1 MKYSSQRHSI
11 LSPSRGSIAR
21 RDGER
26 VNIIEA
32 YLATGVLPQTVL
44 NDVTATIAQ
53 SGFVLPH
60 GYRLELG
67 GESQK
72 RNEAVGKLLG
82 QVGIIVVLLITVL
95 VMSFNSFTTT
105 ALILINALQAAML
118 GLLSVFIAGYPFGFT
133 VIIGLLGLMGLAI
146 NAAIVILSELNSL
159 QALTDKSKIVA
170 AVMTCSR
177 HISSTTITTVGGF
190 LPLILAGGGF
200 WPPFAVAIA
209 GGTVLTTMLSFYFVP
224 VAYYLL
230 SKRKVHRKRL
240 AKCTCQ

>member
-1 MKYSSQRHSI
+1 M
-11 LSPSRGSIAR
+11 
-21 RDGER
+21 
-26 VNIIEA
+26 
-32 YLATGVLPQTVL
+32 
-44 NDVTATIAQ
+44 TATIAQ

-105 ALILINALQAAML
+105 GLILINALQAAML

-159 QALTDKSKIVA
+159 QALTDKNKIVA

-200 WPPFAVAIA
+200 CLRCRRYRRWYCINHCVVI
-209 GGTVLTTMLSFYFVP
+209 
-224 VAYYLL
+224 LL
-230 SKRKVHRKRL
+230 CSCGILFSIKTHATHKK
-240 AKCTCQ
+240 TWN